1 MRLIEERIPLEEL
14 EAMARSGFGDMVKAV
29 VDVQRSIMA
38 VAGELHAD
46 EEALLLESGSRQ
58 ENLWGINIY
67 PELEGPDRIEF
78 DSMIN
83 IRPSGGNRTRG
94 VDDPA
99 VRDRIIEIV
108 NALVGP

>member
-1 MRLIEERIPLEEL
+1 MRLIEERITLEEL

-29 VDVQRSIMA
+29 VDVHRGIMA

-46 EEALLLESGSRQ
+46 EEALLLESGSQQ
-58 ENLWGINIY
+58 EHLWGINIY
-67 PELEGPDRIEF
+67 PELEESDRIEF
-78 DSMIN
+78 DAMIN
-83 IRPSGGNRTRG
+83 IRPSEGNRSRG
-94 VDDPA
+94 VDEPA